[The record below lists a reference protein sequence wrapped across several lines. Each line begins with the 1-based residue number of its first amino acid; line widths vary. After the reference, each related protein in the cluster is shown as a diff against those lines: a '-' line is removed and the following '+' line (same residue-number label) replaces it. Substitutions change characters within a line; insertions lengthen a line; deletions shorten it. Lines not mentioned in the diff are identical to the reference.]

1 MRISS
6 IPAAAMALTLGACTL
21 GSRPATFAPARSPQG
36 IEARITPWARHY
48 TAATIVGELL
58 SVSDSGLMVLSADR
72 RLLHAHWPALA
83 RATFRQLG
91 VRLEGG
97 HAPDPRARER
107 LRLVSR
113 YPQGLSAELTSGL
126 LASLGRERVEVL
138 RGRTTA
144 PASSAAAAAAEGAGD
159 SLFIASARAGSSRY
173 RDLDSAI
180 ADGFRLVGG
189 DFPGMGEHW
198 VHAGRL
204 MAGVVDPSR
213 PAILSYATIH
223 GRPALVGVAYALPL
237 GAGDPLPSAPRNAW
251 HAHSGSV
258 DEASFLPR
266 HAGHGADNP
275 GARIAVLH
283 AWAWL
288 DNPDGPFATDNP
300 ALPFARAGLA
310 PASASAPALRALAL
324 AYGGVPYYAAAA
336 TRTSEPGD
344 TSSRS
349 VMRLLEAAAARARA
363 AVAAQ
368 PADLPDTELATIW
381 GDLWEEI
388 AALEP
393 RAAPARDL
401 GFALEQP

>member
-1 MRISS
+1 MRIAS
-6 IPAAAMALTLGACTL
+6 IPAAAMALTLAACTL
-21 GSRPATFAPARSPQG
+21 GSRPATFGPAQSPRG
-36 IEARITPWARHY
+36 IEARITPWALHY
-48 TAATIVGELL
+48 TAATIAGELL
-58 SVSDSGLMVLSADR
+58 SVTDSGLVLLSADR
-72 RLLHAHWPALA
+72 RLLHAHWPALQSA
-83 RATFRQLG
+83 RFRQLG
-91 VRLEGG
+91 VRLDNGN
-97 HAPDPRARER
+97 APDHRARER

-113 YPQGLSAELTSGL
+113 YPQGLSAELASRL

-138 RGRTTA
+138 RGRKTA
-144 PASSAAAAAAEGAGD
+144 PASSAATPGEAVSD
-159 SLFIASARAGSSRY
+159 SLFIASARAGSVRY

-204 MAGVVDPSR
+204 MTGMVDPSR
-213 PAILSYATIH
+213 PAILSYATID

-237 GAGDPLPSAPRNAW
+237 GAGDPLPSTPRNAW

-266 HAGHGADNP
+266 HAGHSAENP

-283 AWAWL
+283 AWVWL

-310 PASASAPALRALAL
+310 PKSASAPALRALAL
-324 AYGGVPYYAAAA
+324 AYGGVPFYAAAVDRA
-336 TRTSEPGD
+336 SEPGD
-344 TSSRS
+344 TSGRS

-363 AVAAQ
+363 AVATR

>member
-1 MRISS
+1 MRIAS
-6 IPAAAMALTLGACTL
+6 IPAAAMALTLAACTL
-21 GSRPATFAPARSPQG
+21 GSRPATFGPAQSPRG
-36 IEARITPWARHY
+36 IEARITPWALHY
-48 TAATIVGELL
+48 TAATIAGELL
-58 SVSDSGLMVLSADR
+58 SVTDSGLVLLSADR
-72 RLLHAHWPALA
+72 RLLHAHWPALQSA
-83 RATFRQLG
+83 RFRQLG
-91 VRLEGG
+91 VRLDNGN
-97 HAPDPRARER
+97 APDHRARER

-113 YPQGLSAELTSGL
+113 YPQGLSAELASRL

-138 RGRTTA
+138 RGRKTA
-144 PASSAAAAAAEGAGD
+144 PASSAATPGEAVSD
-159 SLFIASARAGSSRY
+159 SLFIASARAGSVRY

-204 MAGVVDPSR
+204 MTGMVDPSR
-213 PAILSYATIH
+213 PAILSYATID

-237 GAGDPLPSAPRNAW
+237 GAGDPLPSTPRNAW

-266 HAGHGADNP
+266 HAGHSAENP

-283 AWAWL
+283 AWVWL

-310 PASASAPALRALAL
+310 PKSASAPALRALAL
-324 AYGGVPYYAAAA
+324 AYGGVPFYAAAVDRA
-336 TRTSEPGD
+336 SEPGD
-344 TSSRS
+344 TSGRS

-363 AVAAQ
+363 AVATRT
-368 PADLPDTELATIW
+368 ADLPDTELATIW

>member
-1 MRISS
+1 MRIAS
-6 IPAAAMALTLGACTL
+6 IPAAAMALTLAACTL
-21 GSRPATFAPARSPQG
+21 GSRPATFGPAQSPRG
-36 IEARITPWARHY
+36 IEARITPWALHY
-48 TAATIVGELL
+48 TAATIAGELL
-58 SVSDSGLMVLSADR
+58 SVTDSGLVLLSADR
-72 RLLHAHWPALA
+72 RLLHAHWPALQSA
-83 RATFRQLG
+83 RFRQLG
-91 VRLEGG
+91 VRLDNGN
-97 HAPDPRARER
+97 APDHRARER

-113 YPQGLSAELTSGL
+113 YPQGLSAELASRL

-138 RGRTTA
+138 RGRKTA
-144 PASSAAAAAAEGAGD
+144 PASSAATPGEAVSD
-159 SLFIASARAGSSRY
+159 SLFIASARAGSVRY

-204 MAGVVDPSR
+204 MTGMVDPSR
-213 PAILSYATIH
+213 PAILSYATID

-237 GAGDPLPSAPRNAW
+237 GAGDPLPSTPRNAW

-266 HAGHGADNP
+266 HAGHSAENP

-283 AWAWL
+283 AWVWL

-310 PASASAPALRALAL
+310 PKSASAPALRALAL
-324 AYGGVPYYAAAA
+324 AYGGLPFYAAAVDRA
-336 TRTSEPGD
+336 SEPGD
-344 TSSRS
+344 TSGRS

-363 AVAAQ
+363 AVATR

>member
-1 MRISS
+1 MRIAS
-6 IPAAAMALTLGACTL
+6 IPAAAMALTLAACTL
-21 GSRPATFAPARSPQG
+21 GSRPATFGPAQSPRG
-36 IEARITPWARHY
+36 IEARITPWALHY
-48 TAATIVGELL
+48 TAATIAGELL
-58 SVSDSGLMVLSADR
+58 SVTDSGLVLLSADR
-72 RLLHAHWPALA
+72 RLLHAHWPALQSA
-83 RATFRQLG
+83 RFRQLG
-91 VRLEGG
+91 VRLDNGN
-97 HAPDPRARER
+97 APDHRACER

-113 YPQGLSAELTSGL
+113 YPQGLSAELASRL

-138 RGRTTA
+138 RGRKTA
-144 PASSAAAAAAEGAGD
+144 PASSAATPGEAVSD
-159 SLFIASARAGSSRY
+159 SLFIASARAGSVRY

-204 MAGVVDPSR
+204 MTGMVDPSR
-213 PAILSYATIH
+213 PAILSYATID

-237 GAGDPLPSAPRNAW
+237 GAGDPLPSTPRNAW

-266 HAGHGADNP
+266 HAGHSAENP

-283 AWAWL
+283 AWVWL

-310 PASASAPALRALAL
+310 PKSASAPALRALAL
-324 AYGGVPYYAAAA
+324 AYGGVPFYAAAVDRA
-336 TRTSEPGD
+336 SEPGD
-344 TSSRS
+344 TSGRS

-363 AVAAQ
+363 AVATR

>member
-1 MRISS
+1 MRIAS
-6 IPAAAMALTLGACTL
+6 IPAAAMALTLAACTL
-21 GSRPATFAPARSPQG
+21 GSRPATFGPAQSPRG
-36 IEARITPWARHY
+36 IEARITPWALHY
-48 TAATIVGELL
+48 TAATIAGELL
-58 SVSDSGLMVLSADR
+58 SVTDSGLVLLSADR
-72 RLLHAHWPALA
+72 RLLHAHWPALQSA
-83 RATFRQLG
+83 RFRQLG
-91 VRLEGG
+91 VRLDNGN
-97 HAPDPRARER
+97 APDHRARER

-113 YPQGLSAELTSGL
+113 YPQGLSAELASRL

-138 RGRTTA
+138 RGRKTA
-144 PASSAAAAAAEGAGD
+144 PASSAATPGEAVSD
-159 SLFIASARAGSSRY
+159 SLFIASARAGSVRY

-204 MAGVVDPSR
+204 MTGMVDPSR
-213 PAILSYATIH
+213 PAILSYATID

-237 GAGDPLPSAPRNAW
+237 GAGDPLPSTPRNAW

-266 HAGHGADNP
+266 HAGHSAENP

-283 AWAWL
+283 AWVWL
-288 DNPDGPFATDNP
+288 DNPDGPFSTDNP

-310 PASASAPALRALAL
+310 PKSASAPALRALAL
-324 AYGGVPYYAAAA
+324 AYGGVPFYAAAVDRA
-336 TRTSEPGD
+336 SEPGD
-344 TSSRS
+344 TSGRS

-363 AVAAQ
+363 AVATR